1 MQLYERVVRALRREA
16 FVSVGG
22 RVLVALSGGADSVA
36 LVHLAKE
43 LDQRGDLTLAGAA
56 HLHHGLRGD
65 AADEDLAF
73 CERLAGRLGITFVS
87 DRVDVAALARKE
99 RRSIEDA
106 ARLARYAFLEDA
118 ARDVSA
124 EAIATA
130 HTADDQAETLL
141 LRILRGSG
149 TRGLGAIRPRI
160 GRVIRPLLDVR
171 RDELRRYLADRHEGF
186 REDASNADVTILRNR
201 IRHELLPLIES
212 RFSSGITDVLGRE
225 AVLAQQDEDF
235 LRREAIEKAREIVLI
250 NDGAFEERLQI
261 DIPAL
266 RSVHPALASRVAHD
280 VLSRL
285 AGSRPISFDH
295 VRRLLDLAAEGRDGA
310 FLSLPGQHAE
320 RQGRSIVLRS
330 GPVARHLEVN
340 SFAFSLSIPG
350 EVESAPHGWAI
361 QAEVGSEALASG
373 GNLAARG
380 AEVVVAAGALT
391 LPLEVRNR
399 RPGDRF
405 RPIGAPGTRKLQDFL
420 VDRKV
425 PRLNRDTL
433 PLVVDG
439 QDRIVWVVGQSV
451 AEGFRVLDPS
461 QGVILLKVKRL
472 GGPG

>member
-65 AADEDLAF
+65 AADEDFAF

-130 HTADDQAETLL
+130 HTADDQAETFL

-186 REDASNADVTILRNR
+186 REDASNADVAILRNR

-225 AVLAQQDEDF
+225 ALLAQQDEDF

-266 RSVHPALASRVAHD
+266 KSVHPALASRVAHD
-280 VLSRL
+280 VLRRL

-295 VRRLLDLAAEGRDGA
+295 VRRLLDLAAEGRRRRV
-310 FLSLPGQHAE
+310 SQP
-320 RQGRSIVLRS
+320 
-330 GPVARHLEVN
+330 ARP
-340 SFAFSLSIPG
+340 ACR
-350 EVESAPHGWAI
+350 
-361 QAEVGSEALASG
+361 ASG
-373 GNLAARG
+373 QVDRAAVGARG
-380 AEVVVAAGALT
+380 ASPRGELFRLFVVYSRRGGVGA
-391 LPLEVRNR
+391 
-399 RPGDRF
+399 
-405 RPIGAPGTRKLQDFL
+405 
-420 VDRKV
+420 
-425 PRLNRDTL
+425 
-433 PLVVDG
+433 
-439 QDRIVWVVGQSV
+439 S
-451 AEGFRVLDPS
+451 
-461 QGVILLKVKRL
+461 RL
-472 GGPG
+472 GHPRPRSAQRHWRPAGIWRRAVQRSS

>member
-1 MQLYERVVRALRREA
+1 M
-16 FVSVGG
+16 
-22 RVLVALSGGADSVA
+22 
-36 LVHLAKE
+36 
-43 LDQRGDLTLAGAA
+43 
-56 HLHHGLRGD
+56 
-65 AADEDLAF
+65 
-73 CERLAGRLGITFVS
+73 
-87 DRVDVAALARKE
+87 DVAALARKE

-124 EAIATA
+124 RGDRHRAYGRRSGRNLAA
-130 HTADDQAETLL
+130 ADSA
-141 LRILRGSG
+141 RIG

-186 REDASNADVTILRNR
+186 REDASNADVAILRNR

-295 VRRLLDLAAEGRDGA
+295 VVGCWIWQPRAETARFSA
-310 FLSLPGQHAE
+310 CPASMPSVRA
-320 RQGRSIVLRS
+320 GRSCCGR
-330 GPVARHLEVN
+330 GPWRVTSSRT
-340 SFAFSLSIPG
+340 LSPFRCLFQ
-350 EVESAPHGWAI
+350 ERWRSAPHGWAI
-361 QAEVGSEALASG
+361 RAEVGSEALAAG

-439 QDRIVWVVGQSV
+439 QDRIVWVVGQAV
-451 AEGFRVLDPS
+451 AEGFRVPTPR
-461 QGVILLKVKRL
+461 KA
-472 GGPG
+472 

>member
-1 MQLYERVVRALRREA
+1 VIV
-16 FVSVGG
+16 
-22 RVLVALSGGADSVA
+22 
-36 LVHLAKE
+36 
-43 LDQRGDLTLAGAA
+43 AGAA
-56 HLHHGLRGD
+56 HLHHGLRGE

-73 CERLAGRLGITFVS
+73 CERLAGRLGIRFVS
-87 DRVDVAALARKE
+87 SRVDTAALAKGE

-106 ARLARYAFLEDA
+106 ARQARYAFLEDA
-118 ARDVSA
+118 RVQLSA
-124 EAIATA
+124 EAVATA

-141 LRILRGSG
+141 LRLVRGSG
-149 TRGLGAIRPRI
+149 TRGLGAIRPRA
-160 GRVIRPLLDVR
+160 GHVIRPLLDMR
-171 RDELRRYLADRHEGF
+171 RAEVRRYLAERSEGF
-186 REDASNADVTILRNR
+186 REDASNADVALLRNR
-201 IRHELLPLIES
+201 IRHELLPQLES
-212 RFSSGITDVLGRE
+212 RFSSGITDVLARE
-225 AVLAQQDEDF
+225 AFLAQQDEDF
-235 LRREAIEKAREIVLI
+235 LRREAIEKAREIVLTS
-250 NDGAFEERLQI
+250 DGDFEERLQI

-266 RSVHPALASRVAHD
+266 RSIHPALASRVAHD

-285 AGSRPISFDH
+285 AGTRPISFDH

-320 RQGRSIVLRS
+320 RRGRSIVLRS
-330 GPVARHLEVN
+330 GPVARAVEAN
-340 SFAFSLSIPG
+340 SFTFSLSIPG

-361 QAEVGSEALASG
+361 RAEAVGSSAVEPGRLT
-373 GNLAARG
+373 ARG
-380 AEVVVAAGALT
+380 PEVVVAAGALS

-405 RPIGAPGTRKLQDFL
+405 QPIGAPGTRKLQDFL

-425 PRLNRDTL
+425 PRLNRDSL